1 MKTTIEIVWKKNF
14 SDFRIA
20 ADSNEL
26 VEINLN
32 YVLDKNDLF
41 NSINTQLF
49 KKYNHYFN
57 LKDYMIVK

>member
-14 SDFRIA
+14 SDFGIA

>member
-1 MKTTIEIVWKKNF
+1 MKTTIEIAWKKNF

>member
-32 YVLDKNDLF
+32 YILDKNDLF

>member
-32 YVLDKNDLF
+32 YVLDKNDLL

>member
-1 MKTTIEIVWKKNF
+1 MKTTIEIAWKKNF
-14 SDFRIA
+14 SDFGIA